1 MPASGLLPSPSSAT
15 GRTGSVAVFDLDRTM
30 LRGSSLARFGRAA
43 VQRGIVSRGAV
54 RRQLVREAVFAARGL
69 SPVALERVS
78 ASLLQLVSGRET
90 APLVSL
96 AHEMGSALA
105 QEAYP
110 AARWLLERHQ
120 EAGDLCIL
128 VSAAPQDLVDAVGSA
143 LGFHLTVGT
152 VPEVADGRLT
162 GRLAGALCHGTGKL
176 VRLHEAVG
184 HVDLTGATAY
194 GDSGSDVPLLEAC
207 RHPVAVN
214 PDRHLRAVADTR
226 DWPIVRFH

>member
-1 MPASGLLPSPSSAT
+1 MPAVALLPSPSPTTART
-15 GRTGSVAVFDLDRTM
+15 GRVAVFDLDRTM

-43 VQRGIVSRGAV
+43 VKRGIVSRSAV

-69 SPVALERVS
+69 SPMALERVS

-96 AHEMGSALA
+96 AQEMGPTLAL
-105 QEAYP
+105 EAYP
-110 AARWLLERHQ
+110 AARWLLEWHR

-152 VPEVADGRLT
+152 VPEVAAGRLT
-162 GRLAGALCHGTGKL
+162 GRLAGALCHGRGKL
-176 VRLHEAVG
+176 LRLHQAVG
-184 HVDLTGATAY
+184 PVDLTGATAY
-194 GDSGSDVPLLEAC
+194 ADSGSDVPLLEAC

-214 PDRHLRAVADTR
+214 PDRRLRAVAGAR
-226 DWPIVRFH
+226 GWPIVRFH